1 MASKNYKVDTRC
13 ENNPECLRLH
23 VSSPKAVAALSRVFP
38 AMAKTGGYVD
48 SYYPDG
54 ILINEGSD
62 VLDINGGVQ
71 YAGQYAGWAG
81 VVWHENNDRELL
93 VVEVDPV
100 KVFEIK
106 DGKGKWVRHVITT
119 VDSNTAN
126 VKKTYVRKM
135 SGNVEKMPRIN
146 GRREAAKAVEMFLNE
161 VTA

>member
-1 MASKNYKVDTRC
+1 MAPKNYKVDTRC

-23 VSSPKAVAALSRVFP
+23 VSGSDAVAALSRVFP
-38 AMAKTGGYVD
+38 AMAGTGGYVD

-71 YAGQYAGWAG
+71 YAGEYAGWAG

-93 VVEVDPV
+93 FIEVDPIV
-100 KVFEIK
+100 DFQIK
-106 DGKGKWVRHVITT
+106 DGKGEWVRKVITT
-119 VDSNTAN
+119 VHSNTAG
-126 VKKTYVRKM
+126 VTKKYVRKM